1 MNTASSRVLALP
13 VFALAWALAPLAA
26 QADAPYPNKPITYV
40 VPNAPGG
47 SGDVIARTLS
57 EKLAHDLG
65 VPVIVENKAGATGLI
80 GAQFVARAAPDGY
93 TLLVS
98 STGPMAIVPSLQPE
112 MPYNANTAFLPVIE
126 IAQSHTVLVVS
137 AKKPWHTVQDV
148 IAAAKAAPGTMS
160 FASGG
165 NGTVLHLQG
174 ELLKMRTGIDM
185 VHVPYKGD
193 APAVTDL
200 LAGQVSMMFVPTQAV
215 EPLVQAG
222 QLRIIATTS
231 AHRLKSLPNVPTMAE
246 SGIADFVSDAWF
258 GAYVPAKTPPA
269 VIARLNAAFNAALK
283 DPVVA
288 QRLQTLGLDVTGG
301 EPSVLMTAQRTDMAR
316 WARVIQRAHIH
327 ASE

>member
-1 MNTASSRVLALP
+1 MKSLSLHFTAMSFLATALTLALP
-13 VFALAWALAPLAA
+13 GARAE
-26 QADAPYPNKPITYV
+26 APYPHKPITYV

-57 EKLAHDLG
+57 ERLAHDLG

-98 STGPMAIVPSLQPE
+98 STGPMAIVPSLHPH
-112 MPYNANTAFLPVIE
+112 MPYDPDTAFLPVIK
-126 IAQSHTVLVVS
+126 IAESHTVLVVS

-148 IAAAKAAPGTMS
+148 VAAAKAAPGTMS

-174 ELLKMRTGIDM
+174 ELLKLRTGIDM
-185 VHVPYKGD
+185 VHLPYKGD

-222 QLRIIATTS
+222 QLRVIATTS
-231 AHRLKSLPNVPTMAE
+231 AHRLKSFPKVPTMAQ

-258 GAYVPAKTPPA
+258 GAYVPAKTPAA
-269 VIARLNAAFNAALK
+269 VVARLNAAFNLALK
-283 DPVVA
+283 DPTVA
-288 QRLQTLGLDVTGG
+288 ERLQKLGLDIAGG
-301 EPSVLMTAQRTDMAR
+301 EPAALMTAQRTDMAL
-316 WARVIQRAHIH
+316 WAQVIKRANIH